1 MLGGGGAHR
10 SSSPETTFFATKV
23 CLHQNCPFTLITYG
37 APTTT
42 GLAPA
47 PLHMAMRALAALL
60 CLSAASARILEDEI
74 KQLPGWNEALPS
86 RHFSGC
92 EPPPVPPP
100 RLSLFVPATAA

>member
-1 MLGGGGAHR
+1 M
-10 SSSPETTFFATKV
+10 T
-23 CLHQNCPFTLITYG
+23 
-37 APTTT
+37 TTT

-100 RLSLFVPATAA
+100 RLSLFGAAPRRDNRYPRTPALLQLAVPDTNPELGQSGSLALPVQG